1 MSMFF
6 YPGLQFLK
14 DFLLQHPH
22 QTQVALCDIDW
33 PTFFN
38 LSVRAAE
45 GMSTR
50 LQTIEG
56 ETSLIGKRNILSME
70 FTMEDLAHLPSEE
83 RKEKVEEFVRNVLS
97 TYTEGVSDQVDLS
110 IGLYKYGV
118 DSISATDISQQ
129 IRNGI
134 GAVFEV
140 KKSHKL

>member
-22 QTQVALCDIDW
+22 QAQVALCDIDW

-38 LSVRAAE
+38 LSARAA
-45 GMSTR
+45 GMNTR
-50 LQTIEG
+50 LQTIKG
-56 ETSLIGKRNILSME
+56 ETSLIGKRNIWSME

-83 RKEKVEEFVRNVLS
+83 RKEKVEEFVRNILAA
-97 TYTEGVSDQVDLS
+97 YTEGVSDQVDLS

-140 KKSHKL
+140 KKNHKL